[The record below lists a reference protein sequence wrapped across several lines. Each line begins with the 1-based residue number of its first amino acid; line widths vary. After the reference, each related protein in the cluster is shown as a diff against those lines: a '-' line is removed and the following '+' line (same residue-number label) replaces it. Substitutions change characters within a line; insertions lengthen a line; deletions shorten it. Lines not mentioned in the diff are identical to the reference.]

1 MMKKQVAPLLIGLT
15 LVFATI
21 LAGCTGAG
29 TSTTPP
35 PDTQSG
41 SPNVP
46 APPANQTPSVF
57 RANLHSEPST
67 ADPALATDN
76 TSGTV
81 VRAVFD
87 GLTRLDENAKPMNSI
102 AQEVKISEDGLTY
115 TFKLRDAKWSNGDP
129 VTAGDFAFAWK
140 RTLDP
145 KLASEY
151 AYQLYYIKNAE
162 KINAGQASPEQL
174 GVKVLDDKTLEV
186 TLENPTPFF
195 LELTAFYTYYPV
207 NQKIVEA
214 NPDWA
219 LEAATHVG
227 NGPFKMSIWEHK
239 SKIVLERNENY
250 WDKEAV
256 KLDRIEFVMID
267 DDNTELAMFEKGELD
282 WAGQP
287 MGGIP
292 TDAIPALRAAGK
304 LVIHPQASMYWY
316 KLNTTKPPLN
326 NAKIRKA
333 LAYAVNRQDIVD
345 NVTQVGQ
352 VPTMGILPQTMML
365 KPDGYFK
372 DNDVETAR
380 KLLAEGLKELGQSKL
395 PVLTLSYNTVDRH
408 KKIAEAL
415 QDQWK
420 KALGIEVKLQNKEFK
435 VHLQDLTEL
444 NYEIGRIGWSAD
456 FNDPINFLEMFRDK
470 DGGNNDTGWENPRYK
485 ELIIQAAAEL
495 DLEKRK
501 QMFAEAEQI
510 IMDEM
515 PLIPM
520 FTDVDIWVQNE
531 NVRGVQVDP
540 LGFVDLKWAEIVQK

>member
-1 MMKKQVAPLLIGLT
+1 MKKRIGALLTGMVLVLT
-15 LVFATI
+15 TV
-21 LAGCTGAG
+21 LAGCTGGGGESADTGQPQPSAG
-29 TSTTPP
+29 QTNQNT
-35 PDTQSG
+35 
-41 SPNVP
+41 P
-46 APPANQTPSVF
+46 APSTEPSVF

-67 ADPALATDN
+67 ADPGLAKDT

-81 VRAVFD
+81 VRATFD
-87 GLTRLDENAKPMNSI
+87 GLTRLDQNAKPMNSM
-102 AQEVKISEDGLTY
+102 AEEVKISEDGLTY
-115 TFKLRDAKWSNGDP
+115 TFTLRDALWSNGDP
-129 VTAGDFAFAWK
+129 VKASDFAFAWK
-140 RTLDP
+140 RALDP

-151 AYQLYYIKNAE
+151 AYQLYYIKNAQ
-162 KINAGQASPEQL
+162 KINAGQASPDEL
-174 GVKVLDDKTLEV
+174 GAKALDDKTLQV

-207 NQKIVEA
+207 NQKVVEA

-227 NGPFKMSIWEHK
+227 NGPFKMTAWEHK
-239 SKIVLERNENY
+239 SKMVLEKNENY

-256 KLDRIEFVMID
+256 KLDRIEFAMIE

-287 MGGIP
+287 LGGLP
-292 TDAIPALRAAGK
+292 TDAIPSLKESGK

-333 LAYAVNRQDIVD
+333 LAYAINRQDIVD

-352 VPTMGILPQTMML
+352 VPTMGILPQTMIL

-372 DNDVETAR
+372 DNDVETAK
-380 KLLAEGLKELGQSKL
+380 KLLAEGLQELGLSKL
-395 PVLTLSYNTVDRH
+395 PVLTLSYNTTDRH

-420 KALGIEVKLQNKEFK
+420 KGLGIEVRLQNKEFK
-435 VHLQDLTEL
+435 VHQQDLHEL
-444 NYEIGRIGWSAD
+444 NFEIGRIGWSAD
-456 FNDPINFLEMFRDK
+456 FNDPINYMEMYRDK
-470 DGGNNDTGWENPRYK
+470 DGGNNDTGWENARYK
-485 ELIIQAAAEL
+485 QLIRQAAAEL
-495 DLEKRK
+495 DPEKRK

-515 PLIPM
+515 PVIPM
-520 FTDVDIWVQNE
+520 FTDVDVWVQNDK
-531 NVRGVQVDP
+531 VKGVQVDP
-540 LGFVDLKWAEIVQK
+540 LGFIDLKWAEIVK